1 MGNIH
6 SLVLVAGYLS
16 IFLFIGIIGFFYLR
30 KPKSSSNINEQ
41 PQINIEQRQQQ
52 QEQQQQQQQQQQQH
66 IQRGIG
72 RMNLRNRRQPIINQ
86 REDTESESS
95 GSDSDNNINSDND
108 DENGDDQGGIGVAAG
123 VIPNSTGK
131 KLGKKKLE
139 KLKLKDEKR
148 KAREYQQYLREEKK
162 KKDLEKEEALKEK
175 RLEEKEN
182 DRLRKEEEDRIRL
195 EKEKKEDEEYNLL
208 KSQISLQE
216 SGITKNEDYD
226 QSLLQLFIKYLKE
239 HKICLLEDIAIEF
252 NIKTN
257 DVIDRIKILDKQ
269 GLISGVIDDRGKFIY
284 ITKEEMEAV
293 AKFVNKKGR
302 VNIEQIALESNR
314 LIDLTKKVVADN
326 NCNVQDSIT
335 SNQSN

>member
-1 MGNIH
+1 MGNIY
-6 SLVLVAGYLS
+6 SLVLVAAYLS
-16 IFLFIGIIGFFYLR
+16 IFLFIGIIGYFFLR
-30 KPKSSSNINEQ
+30 KPTISSLNINEQQQ
-41 PQINIEQRQQQ
+41 PQINIQDEPQQP
-52 QEQQQQQQQQQQQH
+52 QQQQQQ
-66 IQRGIG
+66 RGGIG

-86 REDTESESS
+86 RDEDTESESS
-95 GSDSDNNINSDND
+95 GSDSDNNINRDSDGDDND
-108 DENGDDQGGIGVAAG
+108 QEGEGVGLVATG
-123 VIPNSTGK
+123 VIPNRSGK
-131 KLGKKKLE
+131 KIGKKKLE

-148 KAREYQQYLREEKK
+148 KAREYQEYLREEKK

-182 DRLRKEEEDRIRL
+182 ERLTKEEEERVRL
-195 EKEKKEDEEYNLL
+195 EKERKEDEEYNLL

-216 SGITKNEDYD
+216 TGITKNEDYD
-226 QSLLQLFIKYLKE
+226 KSLLQLFIKYLKE

-257 DVIDRIKILDKQ
+257 EVIDRIKTLDKQ

-314 LIDLTKKVVADN
+314 LIDLTKKVVDN
-326 NCNVQDSIT
+326 NCNDQ
-335 SNQSN
+335 

>member
-1 MGNIH
+1 MGDIY
-6 SLVLVAGYLS
+6 SLVLVTGYLS
-16 IFLFIGIIGFFYLR
+16 IFLFIGIIGYFFLR
-30 KPKSSSNINEQ
+30 KPTTSSLNINEQQQQQ
-41 PQINIEQRQQQ
+41 PQINIQDEPQQP
-52 QEQQQQQQQQQQQH
+52 QQQQQ
-66 IQRGIG
+66 RGGIG

-86 REDTESESS
+86 RDEDTESESS
-95 GSDSDNNINSDND
+95 GSDGDNNINRDSDGDDND
-108 DENGDDQGGIGVAAG
+108 QEGEGIGLVAPG
-123 VIPNSTGK
+123 VIPNRSGK
-131 KLGKKKLE
+131 KIGKKKLE

-148 KAREYQQYLREEKK
+148 KAREYQEYLREEKK

-182 DRLRKEEEDRIRL
+182 ERLTKEEEERVRL
-195 EKEKKEDEEYNLL
+195 EKERKEDEEYNLL

-216 SGITKNEDYD
+216 IGITKNEDYD
-226 QSLLQLFIKYLKE
+226 KSLLQLFIKYLKE

-257 DVIDRIKILDKQ
+257 EVIDRIKTLDKQ

-314 LIDLTKKVVADN
+314 LIDLTKKVVDN
-326 NCNVQDSIT
+326 NCNDQ
-335 SNQSN
+335 